1 MWTPRRVHCPSLQGS
16 ECLRPS
22 CPGSRAAA
30 RAPPASPFP
39 LCYGNTTLENRGGCE
54 AGDDTQRQ
62 PRAAGTLQ
70 DLSQGSREGVREAAG
85 LIHPTGGCKGL
96 KAAASSHLQ
105 GGTGLLPLS
114 GAPAMPRMNLPEN
127 PSPPQTAP
135 HFPLIPSPPLTGL
148 RHISCLPLSH
158 TLTSHKVKF
167 LSPGFRED
175 GARGKQIHEDPQE
188 SLYPS
193 PATGLWNHPLTCH
206 ECQEID
212 EASPGMRFWQLWCVA
227 VTPRGLAGQR
237 SHPEQR
243 C

>member
-85 LIHPTGGCKGL
+85 SDPPYRR
-96 KAAASSHLQ
+96 LQ
-105 GGTGLLPLS
+105 GVKSSSQQP
-114 GAPAMPRMNLPEN
+114 PPRWHRALAFIR
-127 PSPPQTAP
+127 S
-135 HFPLIPSPPLTGL
+135 
-148 RHISCLPLSH
+148 
-158 TLTSHKVKF
+158 
-167 LSPGFRED
+167 
-175 GARGKQIHEDPQE
+175 
-188 SLYPS
+188 
-193 PATGLWNHPLTCH
+193 TCH
-206 ECQEID
+206 AKNEPSWKSQPPSNCSSFPSHSISSSYRSQTHFLPAFKSHSHFSQSKVPEPWVQGRWCER
-212 EASPGMRFWQLWCVA
+212 EADP
-227 VTPRGLAGQR
+227 
-237 SHPEQR
+237 
-243 C
+243 